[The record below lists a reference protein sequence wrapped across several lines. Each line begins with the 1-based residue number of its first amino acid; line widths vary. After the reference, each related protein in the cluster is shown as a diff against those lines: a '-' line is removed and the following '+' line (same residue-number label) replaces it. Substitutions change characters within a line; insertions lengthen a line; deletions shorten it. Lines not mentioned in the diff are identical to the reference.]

1 MPLRR
6 LPWCVL
12 LFLPGLARADSLSA
26 VDTVWIAVAAA
37 LVFFMQAG
45 FALLESGLSR
55 AKNAL
60 NVVMKNYMDLCV
72 GTLVFWGVG
81 FGLMFGTSSTGWFG
95 ENQFMLSQAD
105 ASTWA
110 MLLFQ
115 IMFAAT
121 AATIASGAMAERTRY
136 VGYLCGA
143 VIITGLIYPLYGHW
157 AWNSDGWLA
166 KLGFIDFAG
175 STVVHSI
182 GGWCALAGVLVVPFR
197 PPRPTSHNPWP

>member
-121 AATIASGAMAERTRY
+121 APVRGGDYYRSDLSAIR
-136 VGYLCGA
+136 
-143 VIITGLIYPLYGHW
+143 PLGMEQ
-157 AWNSDGWLA
+157 
-166 KLGFIDFAG
+166 
-175 STVVHSI
+175 
-182 GGWCALAGVLVVPFR
+182 
-197 PPRPTSHNPWP
+197 